1 MRRRFPRSFR
11 KGLPPPGL
19 PLRAGGG
26 AEHGTSRRPTGFVK
40 RPSRVSDSGV
50 IHCHIVGI
58 VSTLAQGGY
67 STCGAF
73 DIKGRKR
80 FAFQRFV
87 CLILGSTLW
96 LMSLPAPAALVYQ
109 ADSFADEQA
118 GQAGT
123 DGVIAFDIPPQSLLT
138 ALRAYSERTGQ
149 AVLVDNTLADGRQS
163 PGVSGSFDKVEALN
177 RLLAGTGLVASY
189 STDQAF
195 TLKLAESGE
204 AGGTVVRER
213 SEATAGGGIEAVTE
227 RYAGKIQRPI
237 EMALCQSDRT
247 RPGTYRL
254 ALQIWIAPSGKVAQT
269 RLLTS
274 MEQSRNDQVR
284 EALNKLML
292 DPPPAD
298 MPQPITLLLLPGRRV
313 SASAC
318 ASASSQG

>member
-1 MRRRFPRSFR
+1 MLRRLIH
-11 KGLPPPGL
+11 GLIKRVPMV
-19 PLRAGGG
+19 RRDSYAGG
-26 AEHGTSRRPTGFVK
+26 
-40 RPSRVSDSGV
+40 V
-50 IHCHIVGI
+50 IDCHIVGI

-73 DIKGRKR
+73 DIKGRKC
-80 FAFQRFV
+80 FAFQRFIG
-87 CLILGSTLW
+87 LILGSTLL
-96 LMSLPAPAALVYQ
+96 LMSLPVPASVVYQ
-109 ADSFADEQA
+109 AGSSADEQA
-118 GQAGT
+118 SQAGT
-123 DGVIAFDIPPQSLLT
+123 DQTIAFDIPPQPLLT

-163 PGVSGSFDKVEALN
+163 SGVRGSFDKVEALN

-204 AGGTVVRER
+204 SGGTVVRER
-213 SEATAGGGIEAVTE
+213 SEAMAGGGIEAVTE

-237 EMALCQSDRT
+237 EVALCQSDRT

-254 ALQIWIAPSGKVAQT
+254 ALQIWIGPSGKVAQT
-269 RLLTS
+269 RVLTAVDGGRDG
-274 MEQSRNDQVR
+274 EVR

-298 MPQPITLLLLPGRRV
+298 MPQPITLLLLPGRHA